1 MSGSF
6 PRSVASALLMLPI
19 GLLGTHA
26 PERSGTGDDV
36 RPVGG
41 PRGRKFFKEK
51 RFAGGPIGAVLWAAG
66 PEEVRTIAASTQA
79 RRNKG

>member
-26 PERSGTGDDV
+26 PERSATGDGV
-36 RPVGG
+36 SPVGG
-41 PRGRKFFKEK
+41 PSGRKFFKDK
-51 RFAGGPIGAVLWAAG
+51 RFAGGPIAVLWALG

-79 RRNKG
+79 TRNK